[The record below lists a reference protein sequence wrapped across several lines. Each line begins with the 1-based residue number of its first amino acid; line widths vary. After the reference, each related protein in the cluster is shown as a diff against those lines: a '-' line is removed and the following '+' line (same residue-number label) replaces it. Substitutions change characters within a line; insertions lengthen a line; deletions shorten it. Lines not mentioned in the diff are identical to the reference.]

1 MKHINTKIAS
11 LLHEGFSI
19 STLDSLNENQ
29 INLLYEKAKKVKK
42 EPKEAE
48 QVTKTITATKYKP
61 EEIAQFKN
69 SDGSYSIPQSE
80 GEVTERAKSKKV
92 EPKEGKETFIQKA
105 TKKMESKGTEG
116 KFGRWCK
123 KEGLDSD
130 GEVTKKCIS
139 TAMKSDDPAVVKM
152 ANFAKNIGGFKGS
165 EHKKKSEPKEDV
177 KKLEEGIMRLIEDYL
192 PPHTTKSELLNAIK
206 RRNR

>member
-1 MKHINTKIAS
+1 MKHINTKIAT

-42 EPKEAE
+42 EPKEVIMTSDQSKAVELSKQGATVKLTPPGAE
-48 QVTKTITATKYKP
+48 TT
-61 EEIAQFKN
+61 EGSKN
-69 SDGSYSIPQSE
+69 
-80 GEVTERAKSKKV
+80 
-92 EPKEGKETFIQKA
+92 FIQKA

-139 TAMKSDDPAVVKM
+139 VAMKSDDPAVVKM

-165 EHKKKSEPKEDV
+165 EPKKKKTETKEVV
-177 KKLEEGIMRLIEDYL
+177 KNLEESIMKLIEDHL
-192 PPHTTKSELLNAIK
+192 PPHTTKGELLYAI
-206 RRNR
+206 RRNKR